1 MDLIKPLSKSDLI
14 IITIKNQLF
23 IYFKMCDIMAEE
35 RAQWNSRWGFI
46 LAMVGSAVGLG
57 NIWRFPNVLYANGGG
72 SFMIPYIVAIF
83 LLGVSFI
90 LVEYALGYRF
100 KASISKILY
109 SIKPKFEP
117 IAWLIIAIIFLI
129 LTYYIVVVGW
139 DLIYL
144 VLSFTKGWGANP
156 DVFFSSNVLQASDS
170 IAGIFTFVPMVLI
183 SVLVLWATIWVITQ
197 SDLNSGIEKVSKIV
211 IPLLFIIVVVIVAFS
226 LTLPGASIGYTQIYT
241 PDWSA
246 LLNFN
251 VWLAAFGQIVFSLS
265 LGMAIALTYA
275 SYLPEGFALA
285 DNALLVAFTNSG
297 FEVFNAFG
305 VFSILG
311 FMTFTTG
318 IPFNDL
324 VTEGTGLAFVVFPQ
338 VFNQMGAVSYIIGPL
353 FFFSILFAG
362 LTSAIALV
370 EPIASSLTE
379 KFNIKRKRAATL
391 VCLVGLIISLIFTT
405 QAGSMIL
412 GVFDMFLNNYALLFT
427 IVLECIIFGWIYK
440 FDNLIETLNQNS
452 HFKVGRI
459 WKFVIRFALPIVIFI
474 LWIQGI
480 VNTLFSG
487 DSATYSIMFIL
498 LISLIIVP
506 VILAKMPAKNE
517 KYYEVLDEL

>member
-1 MDLIKPLSKSDLI
+1 
-14 IITIKNQLF
+14 
-23 IYFKMCDIMAEE
+23 
-35 RAQWNSRWGFI
+35 
-46 LAMVGSAVGLG
+46 
-57 NIWRFPNVLYANGGG
+57 
-72 SFMIPYIVAIF
+72 
-83 LLGVSFI
+83 
-90 LVEYALGYRF
+90 
-100 KASISKILY
+100 
-109 SIKPKFEP
+109 
-117 IAWLIIAIIFLI
+117 
-129 LTYYIVVVGW
+129 
-139 DLIYL
+139 
-144 VLSFTKGWGANP
+144 
-156 DVFFSSNVLQASDS
+156 
-170 IAGIFTFVPMVLI
+170 MVLI

-275 SYLPEGFALA
+275 SYLPEGFELA

-338 VFNQMGAVSYIIGPL
+338 VFNQMGDAAYII
-353 FFFSILFAG
+353 I
-362 LTSAIALV
+362 
-370 EPIASSLTE
+370 
-379 KFNIKRKRAATL
+379 
-391 VCLVGLIISLIFTT
+391 GLIISLVFTT
-405 QAGSMIL
+405 RAGSLVL
-412 GVFDMFLNNYALLFT
+412 GVFDLFLNNYALLFT

-440 FDNLIETLNQNS
+440 FDNLIETLNQYS
-452 HFKVGRI
+452 RFKVGRL
-459 WKFVIRFALPIVIFI
+459 WKFVIRFALPIVIFL

-480 VNTLFSG
+480 LSTLFEG
-487 DSATYSIMFIL
+487 DSVTYSIMLVLFL
-498 LISLIIVP
+498 ALIIIP
-506 VILAKMPAKNE
+506 VILSKLPARNE
-517 KYYEVLDEL
+517 EYYEALEDN